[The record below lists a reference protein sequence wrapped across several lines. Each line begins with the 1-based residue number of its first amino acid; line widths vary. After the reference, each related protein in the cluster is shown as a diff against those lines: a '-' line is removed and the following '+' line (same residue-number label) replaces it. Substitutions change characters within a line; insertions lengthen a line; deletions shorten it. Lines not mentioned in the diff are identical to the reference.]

1 MPRLPNRSAAGSLL
15 VAPEPSD
22 RSSCRVNLNERVK
35 MNKNVLRVALA
46 AVFAGTSPNALAEP
60 VNYEMNLRTSSG
72 MGTGGAGGM
81 LGMMMGQ
88 GGGVTKTMDLRLT
101 NPSDIPAGHHAE
113 HTVPEAMRFG
123 PVLPLK
129 GQRRGTDESGSGEEP
144 DGKLLVYWGCSA
156 TVAAGQPEVI
166 DFRAM
171 GNRLP
176 PEVAAMARHGRR
188 GEAGGDSGD
197 TLPPR
202 TLGWPH
208 GDSGLSGIPAE
219 SSAVGDHVVKA
230 TFMQREIHY
239 TLDKEMDF
247 LEAMNVKATDADL
260 KAAIPLKW
268 DALARARGYNLHAVG
283 AVGEKEMVI
292 WMAAKNKNPMLP
304 GTQNSCT
311 IPAGIFQKAE
321 GAMTIAEAV
330 GPSKSF
336 SYPPQKPDEK
346 KPLIWAATIRVSG
359 FDYLMLGME
368 EMAKGAAG
376 DAAADSVVPG
386 GGALIKSIKG
396 VFGQ

>member
-1 MPRLPNRSAAGSLL
+1 
-15 VAPEPSD
+15 
-22 RSSCRVNLNERVK
+22 
-35 MNKNVLRVALA
+35 MNKHTLHFALA
-46 AVFAGTSPNALAEP
+46 AVFAGILPNALAAP

-72 MGTGGAGGM
+72 MGAGGASGM
-81 LGMMMGQ
+81 LGMMMDQ
-88 GGGVTKTMDLRLT
+88 GSGVTKTMDLRLT
-101 NPSDIPAGHHAE
+101 NPADIPSGYNAE
-113 HTVPEAMRFG
+113 HTVPEVMRFG

-129 GQRRGTDESGSGEEP
+129 GERRGTGESGPGEEP
-144 DGKLLVYWGCSA
+144 DGKLLIYWGCSA

-166 DFRAM
+166 DFKSM

-176 PEVAAMARHGRR
+176 PEVAAMARQSRR
-188 GEAGGDSGD
+188 GKGGGDSGD

-202 TLGWPH
+202 TLWWPH
-208 GDSGLSGIPAE
+208 GDSGFSGIPAE

-230 TFMQREIHY
+230 SFMQREIHY

-247 LEAMNVKATDADL
+247 LEAINLKASSADL

-268 DALARARGYNLHAVG
+268 DALARARGYNLQAVG

-330 GPSKSF
+330 GPSKGF
-336 SYPPQKPDEK
+336 AYPPQKPGEK
-346 KPLIWAATIRVSG
+346 KPLIWAATVRVSG

-368 EMAKGAAG
+368 DMAKEAVG

-386 GGALIKSIKG
+386 GGALIKSLKG
-396 VFGQ
+396 IFGQ